1 MKVLLKWKPKGKK
14 PIGRPKQIWIDKVKK
29 NLVEI
34 GIQNGETVAQDRVRF
49 KQVCVAA
56 ISLNGH

>member
-1 MKVLLKWKPKGKK
+1 M
-14 PIGRPKQIWIDKVKK
+14 WIDKVEK

-34 GIQNGETVAQDRVRF
+34 GIQNGEIAQDRVKF

-56 ISLNGH
+56 MILNGLRRMPKKKNT